1 MEIFLLIKGIKMLK
15 KKIIGFMLILFALNC
30 FAQEPEGWYNGKPV
44 LEIQFKGLQN
54 ISSSELD
61 EIFKSYKKK
70 PFSDELYWEILQK
83 VYALDYFTDIV
94 PKAIPA
100 DDKYQYVFLEFIV
113 KEKPAV
119 NSIVFK
125 GNNNIRKADLLSAVK
140 VKKGDIFNEVN
151 IKNAERALKD
161 FYIEKGFT
169 KAEISSKTSEDKEK
183 NSVNVEFFIK
193 EGKTSVITKIL
204 FEGNSKFPEK
214 ALKKVLVSKEAWLLQ
229 KGFFR
234 EDALQADK
242 SAIKLL
248 YGEHGYID
256 AHVETIKKDIDTES
270 DPQKDQITLTYVI
283 MEGEQFTYAGVDF
296 EGNYIFSTK
305 ELSEKFKLKKGD
317 IFNLR
322 KFETGFGDVAN
333 LYFEN
338 GYTGNYI
345 DKKEN
350 RNTSTKE
357 VSYTIIIVER
367 ERSHVEN
374 IIIKGNTK
382 TKDHVILRE
391 ILIKEGDVF
400 SKTKLIN
407 SFRNLANLRY
417 FSTVL
422 PDVLQGSEPDLVDI
436 VINVEEQSTAGIQF
450 GVTFSGS
457 PDPDT
462 FPMSVFAQWE
472 EKNLFGTGR
481 ELSASVNAASDTHS
495 LILGLTENW
504 FLGKPLSVGFN
515 FSVSHKNLYT
525 YQDIRYPFNNVPD
538 PHTTMEEFN
547 KNPSLSDAFKM
558 LYDRLE
564 FGLGMNSGY
573 RWFPKFA
580 IITLRGELNFGLV
593 KNFYNSTLY
602 RPAEEKIRNQQARW
616 GLSNSLKIKL
626 SVDDRDLTY
635 DPSKGWFLSQEAS
648 FFGLFPKIEDEYF
661 FQSDTKGEFYI
672 TLLDYPVSDIWNLK
686 FVLGFYSGFSFQIPL
701 TKRPISFD
709 RMLYIDGAFKG
720 RGWIGMGLQGAGTV
734 MQSNWIEFRWPLAH
748 GILSFDFFFDAVAVK
763 NNLQNLKSLSIND
776 YYFSFGPGLRFSIP
790 QFPLRLMFAN
800 TFKSKNGKPV
810 WGNGK
815 GADWRFVL
823 SFNRPNL

>member
-15 KKIIGFMLILFALNC
+15 KKIVGFMLILFALNC
-30 FAQEPEGWYNGKPV
+30 FTQEPEGWYNGKPV

-54 ISSSELD
+54 IASSELD

-83 VYALDYFTDIV
+83 IYALDYFTDIV

-119 NSIVFK
+119 NNIAFT
-125 GNNNIRKADLLSAVK
+125 GNSNIRKADLLSAIK

-183 NSVNVEFFIK
+183 NNINVEFFIK

-214 ALKKVLVSKEAWLLQ
+214 ALKKVLASKEARLLQ
-229 KGFFR
+229 KGIFK
-234 EDALQADK
+234 EEALQADK
-242 SAIKLL
+242 TAIKLL

-256 AHVETIKKDIDTES
+256 AHVETIKKDIDAES

-317 IFNLR
+317 VFNLK

-367 ERSHVEN
+367 ERSHIEN

-391 ILIKEGDVF
+391 ILLKEGDVF
-400 SKTKLIN
+400 SKSKLIN

-422 PDVLQGSEPDLVDI
+422 PDVLQGSEPDLVDV

-472 EKNLFGTGR
+472 EKNLLGTGR
-481 ELSASVNAASDTHS
+481 ELSASVNAASDTQS
-495 LILGLTENW
+495 LILGFTENW
-504 FLGKPLSVGFN
+504 LLGKPLSLGVD
-515 FSVSHKNLYT
+515 FSIAHKTKYA
-525 YQDIRYPFNNVPD
+525 YQDLDYNNIADPFL
-538 PHTTMEEFN
+538 TESEFN
-547 KNPSLSDAFKM
+547 ANSSLADAFKM
-558 LYDRLE
+558 KYDQLK
-564 FGLGMNSGY
+564 FGIGMNTGY

-580 IITLRGELNFGLV
+580 VITLRGSINFDIV
-593 KNFYNSTLY
+593 KNFYNSNLY
-602 RPAEEKIRNQQARW
+602 RPLEEKIRKQEKQWR
-616 GLSNSLKIKL
+616 LSNSIKVKL

-635 DPSKGWFLSQEAS
+635 DPSKGWFLSQEIG
-648 FFGLFPKIEDEYF
+648 FYGLFPKIEDEYF

-672 TLLDYPVSDIWNLK
+672 TLLDYPVSEIWNLK

-701 TKRPISFD
+701 DKKTISFD

-720 RGWIGMGLQGAGTV
+720 RGWIGMGTQGAGTV
-734 MQSNWIEFRWPLAH
+734 MQNNWIEFRWPLAH

-763 NNLQNLKSLSIND
+763 HNLQDLKSLSIND

-800 TFKSKNGKPV
+800 TFRSVNGKPV

-815 GADWRFVL
+815 GADWKFVL
-823 SFNRPNL
+823 SFNIPNL

>member
-54 ISSSELD
+54 IASSELD

-83 VYALDYFTDIV
+83 IYALDYFTDIV

-119 NSIVFK
+119 NNIAFT
-125 GNNNIRKADLLSAVK
+125 GNSNIRKADLLSAIK

-161 FYIEKGFT
+161 FYIEKGFA
-169 KAEISSKTSEDKEK
+169 KAEITSTTTEDKEK
-183 NSVNVEFFIK
+183 NNINVEFFIK
-193 EGKTSVITKIL
+193 EGKKSVITKIL

-214 ALKKVLVSKEAWLLQ
+214 ALKKVLVSKEARLVQ
-229 KGFFR
+229 KGLFR

-270 DPQKDQITLTYVI
+270 DPQKDKITLTYVI
-283 MEGEQFTYAGVDF
+283 MEGEQFTYTGVDF
-296 EGNYIFSTK
+296 QGNYIFSSE
-305 ELSEKFKLKKGD
+305 ELSKKFKLKKGD
-317 IFNLR
+317 IFNLK
-322 KFETGFGDVAN
+322 KFEIGFGDVAN

-338 GYTGNYI
+338 GYTSNYI

-357 VSYTIIIVER
+357 VGYTIIILEH

-382 TKDHVILRE
+382 TKEHVILRE
-391 ILIKEGDVF
+391 ILLKEGDVY

-422 PDVLQGSEPDLVDI
+422 PDVLKGSEPDLVDV

-450 GVTFSGS
+450 GITFSGS

-472 EKNLFGTGR
+472 EKNLLGTGR
-481 ELSASVNAASDTHS
+481 ELSASVNAASDTQS
-495 LILGLTENW
+495 LILGFTENW
-504 FLGKPLSVGFN
+504 LLGKPLSVGFE
-515 FSVSHKNLYT
+515 FSIAHKNLYA
-525 YQDIRYPFNNVPD
+525 YQDIDYPFNNVPS
-538 PHTTMEEFN
+538 PHISLEEFN

-558 LYDRLE
+558 KYDRLE
-564 FGLGMNSGY
+564 FGIGMNSGY

-580 IITLRGELNFGLV
+580 VITLRGGVNFGIV
-593 KNFYNSTLY
+593 KNFYNSMLY
-602 RPAEEKIRNQQARW
+602 RPAEEKIRNQQERW

-626 SVDDRDLTY
+626 SVDDRDITY
-635 DPSKGWFLSQEAS
+635 DPSKGWFLSQEIT

-661 FQSDTKGEFYI
+661 FQSDSKGEFYI
-672 TLLDYPVSDIWNLK
+672 TLLDYPATDIWNLK

-701 TKRPISFD
+701 DKKPIGFD

-720 RGWIGMGLQGAGTV
+720 RGWIGMGIQGAGTV
-734 MQSNWIEFRWPLAH
+734 MQNNWIEFRWPLAH

-763 NNLQNLKSLSIND
+763 KDLNDLKTLNIND

-790 QFPLRLMFAN
+790 QFPLRLLLAN
-800 TFKSKNGKPV
+800 TFRSQDGKPV

-815 GADWRFVL
+815 KADWKFVL
-823 SFNRPNL
+823 SFNIPNL

>member
-54 ISSSELD
+54 IASSELD

-83 VYALDYFTDIV
+83 IYALDYFTDIV

-119 NSIVFK
+119 NNIAFT
-125 GNNNIRKADLLSAVK
+125 GNSNIRKADLLSAIK

-161 FYIEKGFT
+161 FYIEKGFA
-169 KAEISSKTSEDKEK
+169 KAEITSTTTEDKEK
-183 NSVNVEFFIK
+183 NNINVEFFIK
-193 EGKTSVITKIL
+193 EGKKSVITKIL

-214 ALKKVLVSKEAWLLQ
+214 ALKKVLVSKEARLVQ
-229 KGFFR
+229 KGLFR

-283 MEGEQFTYAGVDF
+283 MEGEQFTYTGVDF
-296 EGNYIFSTK
+296 QGNYIFSSE
-305 ELSEKFKLKKGD
+305 ELSKKFKLKKGD
-317 IFNLR
+317 IFNLK
-322 KFETGFGDVAN
+322 KFEIGFGDVAN

-338 GYTGNYI
+338 GYTSNYI

-357 VSYTIIIVER
+357 VGYTIIILEH

-382 TKDHVILRE
+382 TKEHVILRE
-391 ILIKEGDVF
+391 ILLKEGDVY

-422 PDVLQGSEPDLVDI
+422 PDVLKGSEPDLVDV

-450 GVTFSGS
+450 GITFSGS

-472 EKNLFGTGR
+472 EKNLLGTGR
-481 ELSASVNAASDTHS
+481 ELSASVNAASDTQS
-495 LILGLTENW
+495 LILGFTENW
-504 FLGKPLSVGFN
+504 LLGKPLSVGFE
-515 FSVSHKNLYT
+515 FSIAHKNLYA
-525 YQDIRYPFNNVPD
+525 YQDIDYPFNNVPS
-538 PHTTMEEFN
+538 PHISLEEFN

-558 LYDRLE
+558 KYDRLE
-564 FGLGMNSGY
+564 FGIGMNSGY

-580 IITLRGELNFGLV
+580 VITLRGGVNFGIV
-593 KNFYNSTLY
+593 KNFYNSMLY
-602 RPAEEKIRNQQARW
+602 RPAEEKIRNQQERW

-626 SVDDRDLTY
+626 SVDDRDITY
-635 DPSKGWFLSQEAS
+635 DPSKGWFLSQEIT

-661 FQSDTKGEFYI
+661 FQSDSKGEFYI
-672 TLLDYPVSDIWNLK
+672 TLLDYPATDIWNLK

-701 TKRPISFD
+701 DKKPIGFD

-720 RGWIGMGLQGAGTV
+720 RGWIGMGIQGAGTV
-734 MQSNWIEFRWPLAH
+734 MQNNWIEFRWPLAH

-763 NNLQNLKSLSIND
+763 KDLNDLKTLNIND

-790 QFPLRLMFAN
+790 QFPLRLLLAN
-800 TFKSKNGKPV
+800 TFRSQDGKPV

-815 GADWRFVL
+815 KADWKFVL
-823 SFNRPNL
+823 SFNIPNL

>member
-1 MEIFLLIKGIKMLK
+1 MEVFVLIKGIKMLK
-15 KKIIGFMLILFALNC
+15 KKIVGLILVLFALTC
-30 FAQEPEGWYNGKPV
+30 FSQQTESWYNGKPV
-44 LEIQFKGLQN
+44 IGIQFKGLQN
-54 ISSSELD
+54 MTASALE

-83 VYALDYFTDIV
+83 IYALDYFTDIV

-100 DDKYQYVFLEFIV
+100 DDKYQSVFLEFTV

-119 NSIVFK
+119 KDIVFM
-125 GNNNIRKADLLSAVK
+125 GNNNVRKTDLLSAIK
-140 VKKGDIFNEVN
+140 IKKGDIFNEVN
-151 IKNAERALKD
+151 IKNAERALKE

-169 KAEISSKTSEDKEK
+169 KAEITSATTENKEK
-183 NSVNVEFFIK
+183 NNVNIEFTVK
-193 EGKTSVITKIL
+193 EGKISVISKIL

-234 EDALQADK
+234 EEALQADK
-242 SAIKLL
+242 SAIKLF

-256 AHVETIKKDIDTES
+256 AHVETIKKDVDTES

-283 MEGEQFTYAGVDF
+283 MEGEQFIYTGTDF

-305 ELSEKFKLKKGD
+305 ELSEKIKLKKGD
-317 IFNLR
+317 IFNLK
-322 KFETGFGDVAN
+322 KFEAGFGDVAN

-357 VSYTIIIVER
+357 VGYTIIIVER

-382 TKDHVILRE
+382 TKENVILRE
-391 ILIKEGDVF
+391 ILLKEGDVF

-417 FSTVL
+417 FSSVL
-422 PDVLQGSEPDLVDI
+422 PDVLPGSEPDLVDVI
-436 VINVEEQSTAGIQF
+436 INVEEQSTAGIQF

-481 ELSASVNAASDTHS
+481 ELSVNVNAASDTQS
-495 LILGLTENW
+495 LILGFTENW
-504 FLGKPLSVGFN
+504 FLGKPLSVGFD
-515 FSVSHKNLYT
+515 FSIAHKTMYS
-525 YQDIRYPFNNVPD
+525 YQDLNYNNIPD
-538 PHTTMEEFN
+538 PFFTESEFN
-547 KNPSLSDAFKM
+547 TNSSLADAFKM
-558 LYDRLE
+558 KYDKLE
-564 FGLGMNSGY
+564 FGIGMNSGY

-580 IITLRGELNFGLV
+580 VITLRGGVNFGLV
-593 KNFYNSTLY
+593 KNFYDNNLY
-602 RPAEEKIRNQQARW
+602 RPVEEKIRRQQARW

-626 SVDDRDLTY
+626 SVDDRDITY
-635 DPSKGWFLSQEAS
+635 DPSKGWFLSQEIG
-648 FFGLFPKIEDEYF
+648 FYGLFPKIEDEYF

-701 TKRPISFD
+701 TKQPIGFD

-720 RGWIGMGLQGAGTV
+720 RGWVGMGLQGTGTV
-734 MQSNWIEFRWPLAH
+734 MQNNWIEFRWPLAH

-763 NNLQNLKSLSIND
+763 KDLKDLKTLNIND

-790 QFPLRLMFAN
+790 QFPLRLLFAN
-800 TFKSKNGKPV
+800 TFRSQDGKPV
-810 WGNGK
+810 WGNGEK
-815 GADWRFVL
+815 ADWKFVL
-823 SFNRPNL
+823 SFNIPNL

>member
-15 KKIIGFMLILFALNC
+15 KKIIGFILILFALNC

-44 LEIQFKGLQN
+44 LEIQFKGLEN
-54 ISSSELD
+54 IEASELD

-83 VYALDYFTDIV
+83 IYALDYFTDIV

-100 DDKYQYVFLEFIV
+100 DDKYQYVFLQFTV
-113 KEKPAV
+113 KEKPA
-119 NSIVFK
+119 IKDIIFI
-125 GNNNIRKADLLSAVK
+125 GNNNVRKADLLSSIK
-140 VKKGDIFNEVN
+140 LKKGDIFNEINV
-151 IKNAERALKD
+151 KNAERTLKA

-169 KAEISSKTSEDKEK
+169 KAEITSKISEDKEK
-183 NSVNVEFFIK
+183 NSINVKFSVN
-193 EGKTSVITKIL
+193 EGKMSVISKIL

-214 ALKKVLVSKEAWLLQ
+214 ALKKVLASKESWLLQ

-234 EDALQADK
+234 EEALQDDK
-242 SAIKLL
+242 SAIKLF

-283 MEGEQFTYAGVDF
+283 MEGEQFTYTGTDF
-296 EGNYIFSTK
+296 EGNYIFSTN
-305 ELSEKFKLKKGD
+305 ELSEKIKLKKGD

-322 KFETGFGDVAN
+322 KFETGFGDIAN

-357 VSYTIIIVER
+357 VGYTIIIVER

-382 TKDHVILRE
+382 TKENVILRE
-391 ILIKEGDVF
+391 ILLKEGDVF
-400 SKTKLIN
+400 SKTKLMN

-417 FSTVL
+417 FSAVL
-422 PDVLQGSEPDLVDI
+422 PDVLPGSEPDLVD
-436 VINVEEQSTAGIQF
+436 VILNVEEQSTAGIQF

-481 ELSASVNAASDTHS
+481 ELSVNVNAASDTQS
-495 LILGLTENW
+495 LILGFTENW
-504 FLGKPLSVGFN
+504 FLGKPLSVGFD
-515 FSVSHKNLYT
+515 FSISHKTMYS
-525 YQDIRYPFNNVPD
+525 YQDLNYNNIADPFF
-538 PHTTMEEFN
+538 TESEFN
-547 KNPSLSDAFKM
+547 SNSSLADAFKM
-558 LYDRLE
+558 KYDKLE
-564 FGLGMNSGY
+564 FGVGMNSGY

-580 IITLRGELNFGLV
+580 VITLRGGLNFGLV
-593 KNFYNSTLY
+593 KNFYDNNLY
-602 RPAEEKIRNQQARW
+602 RPVDEKVRKQQERW
-616 GLSNSLKIKL
+616 GLTNSLKVKL
-626 SVDDRDLTY
+626 SVDDRDITY
-635 DPSKGWFLSQEAS
+635 DPSKGWFLSQEVS
-648 FFGLFPKIEDEYF
+648 FFGLIPKIEDEYF

-686 FVLGFYSGFSFQIPL
+686 FVLGFYSGFSFQVPL
-701 TKRPISFD
+701 AQQSISFE
-709 RMLYIDGAFKG
+709 RMLYIDGSFKG
-720 RGWIGMGLQGAGTV
+720 RGWVGLGLQGAGTV
-734 MQSNWIEFRWPLAH
+734 MQNNWVEFRWPLAH
-748 GILSFDFFFDAVAVK
+748 GILSLDFFFDAVAVK
-763 NNLQNLKSLSIND
+763 KDLNDLKNLSIND

-790 QFPLRLMFAN
+790 QFPLRLLLAN
-800 TFKSKNGKPV
+800 TFKSENGKPV

-823 SFNRPNL
+823 SFNIPNL

>member
-1 MEIFLLIKGIKMLK
+1 MLK

-44 LEIQFKGLQN
+44 LEIKFKGLQN
-54 ISSSELD
+54 IEASELD

-83 VYALDYFTDIV
+83 IYALDYFTDIV
-94 PKAIPA
+94 PTAIPA
-100 DDKYQYVFLEFIV
+100 DDKYQYVFLEFTI

-119 NSIVFK
+119 KDVVFI
-125 GNNNIRKADLLSAVK
+125 GNNNIRKADLLSAIK

-161 FYIEKGFT
+161 FYTEKGFT
-169 KAEISSKTSEDKEK
+169 KAEISSKTTEDKTK
-183 NSVNVEFFIK
+183 NSVNVEFYVI
-193 EGKTSVITKIL
+193 EGRMSVITKIL

-214 ALKKVLVSKEAWLLQ
+214 ALKKVLVSKEAWLVQ
-229 KGFFR
+229 KGLFK
-234 EDALQADK
+234 EEALQTDK

-270 DPQKDQITLTYVI
+270 DPQKDKITLTYVI
-283 MEGEQFTYAGVDF
+283 MEGEQFTYTGVDF
-296 EGNYIFSTK
+296 QGNYIFSSE
-305 ELSEKFKLKKGD
+305 ELGKKFKLKKGD
-317 IFNLR
+317 IFNLK
-322 KFETGFGDVAN
+322 KFEIGFGDVAN

-350 RNTSTKE
+350 RNASTKE
-357 VSYTIIIVER
+357 VGYTITIVER

-382 TKDHVILRE
+382 TKEHVILRE
-391 ILIKEGDVF
+391 ILLKEGDVF

-417 FSTVL
+417 FSNVL
-422 PDVLQGSEPDLVDI
+422 PDVQPGSEADLVDVI
-436 VINVEEQSTAGIQF
+436 INVEEQSTAGVQF
-450 GVTFSGS
+450 GITFSGT

-481 ELSASVNAASDTHS
+481 ELSTNVNVSSDKQS
-495 LILGLTENW
+495 LTVGFTENW
-504 FLGKPLSVGFN
+504 FLGHPLSVGVD
-515 FSVSHKNLYT
+515 FSIAHKTMYS
-525 YQDIRYPFNNVPD
+525 YQDLNYNNIPD
-538 PHTTMEEFN
+538 PFLTESEYKAN
-547 KNPSLSDAFKM
+547 SSLADAFKM
-558 LYDRLE
+558 KYDRLE
-564 FGLGMNSGY
+564 FGIGMHTGY

-580 IITLRGELNFGLV
+580 VITLRGGLNFGIV
-593 KNFYNSTLY
+593 KNFYDSMLY
-602 RPAEEKIRNQQARW
+602 RPYEEKTRVEQERW
-616 GLSNSLKIKL
+616 SLNNSFKIKL
-626 SVDDRDLTY
+626 SVDDRDVAH
-635 DPSKGWFLSQEAS
+635 DPSKGWFLSQEIS
-648 FFGLFPKIEDEYF
+648 FFGLLPKIENEHV
-661 FQSDTKGEFYI
+661 FQSDTKGEFYL

-686 FVLGFYSGFSFQIPL
+686 FVLAFYSDFSFQIPL
-701 TKRPISFD
+701 EKKTITLD

-720 RGWIGMGLQGAGTV
+720 RGWIGMGHTGAGTV
-734 MQSNWIEFRWPLAH
+734 MQNNWIEFRWPLAH
-748 GILSFDFFFDAVAVK
+748 GILSFDFFFDAIAVK
-763 NNLQNLKSLSIND
+763 KNLNDLKTLSIND

-790 QFPLRLMFAN
+790 QFPLRLLLAN
-800 TFKSKNGKPV
+800 TFKSQNGKPV
-810 WGNGK
+810 WSNGK
-815 GADWRFVL
+815 KADWKFVL
-823 SFNRPNL
+823 SFNIPNL

>member
-1 MEIFLLIKGIKMLK
+1 MLK

-30 FAQEPEGWYNGKPV
+30 FAQEPDGWYNGKPV
-44 LEIQFKGLQN
+44 LDIKFKGLQN
-54 ISSSELD
+54 IGTSELD
-61 EIFKSYKKK
+61 EIFKSYKKQ

-83 VYALDYFTDIV
+83 IYALDYFTDIV
-94 PKAIPA
+94 IKAIPA
-100 DDKYQYVFLEFIV
+100 DDKRQYVFLEFTV

-119 NSIVFK
+119 KNIIFT
-125 GNNNIRKADLLSAVK
+125 GNNNIRKADLLSAIK
-140 VKKGDIFNEVN
+140 LKTGDIFNEVN

-161 FYIEKGFT
+161 FYIEKGFA
-169 KAEISSKTSEDKEK
+169 KAEITSTTTEDKEK
-183 NSVNVEFFIK
+183 NNINVEFFIK
-193 EGKTSVITKIL
+193 EGKKSVITKIL

-214 ALKKVLVSKEAWLLQ
+214 ALKKVLVSKEARLVQ
-229 KGFFR
+229 KGLFR

-283 MEGEQFTYAGVDF
+283 MEGEQFTYTGVDF
-296 EGNYIFSTK
+296 QGNYIFSSE
-305 ELSEKFKLKKGD
+305 ELSKKFKLKKGD
-317 IFNLR
+317 IFNLK
-322 KFETGFGDVAN
+322 KFEIGFGDVAN

-338 GYTGNYI
+338 GYTSNYI

-357 VSYTIIIVER
+357 VGYTIIILEH

-382 TKDHVILRE
+382 TKEHVILRE
-391 ILIKEGDVF
+391 ILLKEGDVY

-422 PDVLQGSEPDLVDI
+422 PDVLKGSEPDLVDV

-450 GVTFSGS
+450 GITFSGS

-472 EKNLFGTGR
+472 EKNLLGTGR
-481 ELSASVNAASDTHS
+481 ELSASVNAASDTQS
-495 LILGLTENW
+495 LILGFTENW
-504 FLGKPLSVGFN
+504 LLGKPLSVGFE
-515 FSVSHKNLYT
+515 FSIAHKNLYA
-525 YQDIRYPFNNVPD
+525 YQDIDYPFNNVPS
-538 PHTTMEEFN
+538 PHISLEEFN

-558 LYDRLE
+558 KYDRLE
-564 FGLGMNSGY
+564 FGIGMNSGY

-580 IITLRGELNFGLV
+580 VITLRGGVNFGIV
-593 KNFYNSTLY
+593 KNFYNSMLY
-602 RPAEEKIRNQQARW
+602 RPAEEKIRNQQERW

-626 SVDDRDLTY
+626 SVDDRDITY
-635 DPSKGWFLSQEAS
+635 DPSKGWFLSQEIT

-661 FQSDTKGEFYI
+661 FQSDSKGEFYI
-672 TLLDYPVSDIWNLK
+672 TLLDYPATDIWNLK

-701 TKRPISFD
+701 DKKPIGFD

-720 RGWIGMGLQGAGTV
+720 RGWIGMGIQGAGTV
-734 MQSNWIEFRWPLAH
+734 MQNNWIEFRWPLAH

-763 NNLQNLKSLSIND
+763 KDLNDLKTLNIND

-790 QFPLRLMFAN
+790 QFPLRLLLAN
-800 TFKSKNGKPV
+800 TFRSQDGKPV

-815 GADWRFVL
+815 KADWKFVL
-823 SFNRPNL
+823 SFNIPNL